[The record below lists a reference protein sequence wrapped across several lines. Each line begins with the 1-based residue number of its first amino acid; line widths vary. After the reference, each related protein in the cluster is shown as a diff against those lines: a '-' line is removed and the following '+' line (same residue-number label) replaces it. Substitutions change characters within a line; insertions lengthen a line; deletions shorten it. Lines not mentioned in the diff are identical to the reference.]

1 MPASNSS
8 GIPAR
13 ILPIIVFAQFAGTS
27 LWFAGNA
34 IIPDLAQTLNLT
46 DSAIGNITSAV
57 QFGFISGTLLFAYL
71 SIADRMSPSLVF
83 LICALAGS
91 LSNVMAIVSSDY
103 FFLLVSRFFT
113 GFFLAGIYPVGMKIA
128 SDWHKH
134 GLGKALGYLVG
145 ALVLGTALPHLIR
158 DLSGELPWNIILIST
173 SLFASAGGVI
183 LYMFVPDGPFS
194 SGRGVFKPDAISQL
208 FSNKN
213 FRASA
218 FGYFGHM
225 WELYTFWAFVPV
237 ILFTYQ
243 AIHGESLLSVSMAS
257 FIVIGAGAAGCAIG
271 GHFALKN
278 SSKSVARIS
287 LIISGLCC
295 LLIPLFY
302 ELNELLFLAL
312 LITWGFFVVSD
323 SPQFS
328 TLVARSSDSDYVAT
342 GLTIVNCIGFSITI
356 ISLQVMNI
364 LWVQIQSP
372 YVFMIL
378 AAGPILGYYS
388 ISGYETGSAEQV

>member
-1 MPASNSS
+1 MPASNSN
-8 GIPAR
+8 GIPAH

-34 IIPDLAQTLNLT
+34 IIPDLAHTLNLT

-91 LSNVMAIVSSDY
+91 FSNVIAIVSPDY

-128 SDWHKH
+128 SDWHRH

-158 DLSGELPWNIILIST
+158 DFSGELPWKFILIST

-183 LYMFVPDGPFS
+183 LYIFVPDGPFG
-194 SGRGVFKPDAISQL
+194 SGRGVFKPDALRQL
-208 FSNKN
+208 FRNHN

-225 WELYTFWAFVPV
+225 WELYTFWAFIPV
-237 ILFTYQ
+237 MLTAHQ
-243 AIHGESLLSVSMAS
+243 AIHGDSVFSVSLAS
-257 FIVIGAGAAGCAIG
+257 FFIIGAGAAGCAIG
-271 GHFALKN
+271 GHLALKN
-278 SSKSVARIS
+278 SSKNVARIS
-287 LIISGLCC
+287 LIISGICC
-295 LLIPLFY
+295 LLIPLFFT
-302 ELNELLFLAL
+302 LNELLFTILL
-312 LITWGFFVVSD
+312 LIWGFFVVSD

-328 TLVARSSDSDYVAT
+328 TLVARSSDSHYVAT

-356 ISLQVMNI
+356 ISLQVMSI
-364 LWVQIQSP
+364 LWVSFQSP
-372 YVFMIL
+372 FVFTVL
-378 AAGPILGYYS
+378 AVGPLLGYYA
-388 ISGYETGSAEQV
+388 ISGYQNDKS